1 MRLAILGGF
10 VDSVN
15 KRAESREPRAEKE
28 AVEASLAG
36 DVRKAFEK
44 LGSSV
49 AEVKAD
55 NIAGAVAARW
65 LKLFL
70 EQRENTGVMAP
81 SHALRGAINGHIR
94 ERLEREGAIHGAAF
108 TGKRLVSHGYTRA
121 EKSLAA
127 TTGAMGGSEM
137 NTSGTL
143 GSPGGHRPADGVGVC
158 RR

>member
-15 KRAESREPRAEKE
+15 KRAESREPRAESREPRAEKE

-65 LKLFL
+65 LKLSL

-94 ERLEREGAIHGAAF
+94 ERLERTA
-108 TGKRLVSHGYTRA
+108 
-121 EKSLAA
+121 
-127 TTGAMGGSEM
+127 GSQ
-137 NTSGTL
+137 SGHC
-143 GSPGGHRPADGVGVC
+143 SS
-158 RR
+158 

>member
-65 LKLFL
+65 LKLSVVRRAIL
-70 EQRENTGVMAP
+70 TPQYRATSIAYRADRRATHVPNNT
-81 SHALRGAINGHIR
+81 
-94 ERLEREGAIHGAAF
+94 
-108 TGKRLVSHGYTRA
+108 
-121 EKSLAA
+121 
-127 TTGAMGGSEM
+127 
-137 NTSGTL
+137 
-143 GSPGGHRPADGVGVC
+143 
-158 RR
+158 

>member
-1 MRLAILGGF
+1 MHHHVGALRRGIRKEAPRSVAFDRGVSDAIGDIGGF
-10 VDSVN
+10 CRLR
-15 KRAESREPRAEKE
+15 KIREPRAESREPRAEKE

-65 LKLFL
+65 LKLSL

-81 SHALRGAINGHIR
+81 SHALRGAINGR
-94 ERLEREGAIHGAAF
+94 GTWKNEQFE
-108 TGKRLVSHGYTRA
+108 TGG
-121 EKSLAA
+121 
-127 TTGAMGGSEM
+127 
-137 NTSGTL
+137 
-143 GSPGGHRPADGVGVC
+143 
-158 RR
+158 